1 MTIPL
6 FVCRSKDCRKYRKE
20 LKKIIQ
26 ITEKHCEPVEVKC
39 QGICKGPVVGF
50 AINERW
56 EWFKRMRGAK
66 AHKALLKGLMKNKV
80 VKELKGHHAKSRS
93 GKKK

>member
-6 FVCRSKDCRKYRKE
+6 YICRSKDCRKHRSA
-20 LKKIIQ
+20 LKKIIEDTQ
-26 ITEKHCEPVEVKC
+26 DLCQPVDVKC

-50 AINERW
+50 AINERF
-56 EWFKRMRGAK
+56 EWFKKLRTGK
-66 AHKALLKGLMKNKV
+66 ARKALMKGLNKNKV
-80 VKELKGHHAKSRS
+80 VKELKSHHVKSRS